1 MNATHER
8 FVCPDEFNAVDTCS
22 WQFITTTGV
31 ISLMAI
37 SIFFRNAVVILAA
50 TMFKKLLRSVSN
62 LFTLSLAV
70 TDLLLADLVLLLAI
84 TNQVLGYWIF
94 WPASLLHLCAI
105 SVDRYIAICHPSHY
119 HRLMTKTRSR
129 LICLSL
135 WLLGVIHGIP
145 PIILGKGTES
155 PPGYHFH
162 PKIKLHYH
170 GELSCNWINNC
181 TTHLSHQPVSYK
193 LHYRHNNCF
202 VYYLGCA
209 YCMALFKSLTSWP
222 IA

>member
-22 WQFITTTGV
+22 WQFITTTGELSV
-31 ISLMAI
+31 MAI
-37 SIFFRNAVVILAA
+37 NVFFGNAVVILAV
-50 TMFKKLLRSVSN
+50 TTFKKLQRLGSN
-62 LFTLSLAV
+62 LFILSLAV
-70 TDLLLADLVLLLAI
+70 KDLLLAILILPFAI
-84 TNQVLGYWIF
+84 TNQVLGYWMF
-94 WPASLLHLCAI
+94 GPAFCELWLLLDITICTALILLLCAM

-170 GELSCNWINNC
+170 GELSCN
-181 TTHLSHQPVSYK
+181 
-193 LHYRHNNCF
+193 
-202 VYYLGCA
+202 
-209 YCMALFKSLTSWP
+209 
-222 IA
+222 